1 MKKNILNTITSI
13 TIFLFLVGCSQA
25 GNHNL
30 KGGYAAEGYDV
41 VAYFNKIAVKGNVK
55 FATTH
60 KGAGYKF
67 SSLENLE
74 KFKKAPDKY
83 APQYGGWCAY
93 AVALKSK
100 KVGIDPKTYEI
111 RDGKLYLFYNS
122 WGTDTLKLWLKEKPA
137 KLKIAAD
144 KNWAKITRN

>member
-1 MKKNILNTITSI
+1 MKKNILNTISSI

-25 GNHNL
+25 GDHNL

-41 VAYFNKIAVKGNVK
+41 VAYFSKTAVKGNAK

-74 KFKKAPDKY
+74 KFKKSPDTY

-93 AVALKSK
+93 AIALKSK

-111 RDGKLYLFYNS
+111 RGGKLYLFYNS